1 MFLFSRKSTGGE
13 KLDGVDLRLGTEW
26 LPLLTRFRVIVD
38 MIKPEKLEV
47 TTTLKTLDYIEVPA
61 STKKDHK
68 LTFFSYKEGMYT
80 AKVKSPTCVCDPSSF
95 SGFFLTRSI
104 SV

>member
-1 MFLFSRKSTGGE
+1 
-13 KLDGVDLRLGTEW
+13 
-26 LPLLTRFRVIVD
+26 

-80 AKVKSPTCVCDPSSF
+80 AKVKSPTCVCDPGSF
-95 SGFFLTRSI
+95 SGFFLTRSSSLLVLLNLWHNLIQKLKYNFLVTIIWSLLFTRICI
-104 SV
+104 S